1 MKNLSRLLLALLA
14 ISVVTSF
21 SGAWT
26 APQEV
31 GKAEKLG
38 QGQGQGQGQGAGKRQ
53 VQQKARGEKQA
64 ALKKVVPT
72 LKTPLS
78 EAITLAEKE
87 TGGKAFSA
95 GVELKDGKPSLIVNL
110 FTEKSDKPVIAS
122 IDPDTKKV
130 TLQEPKKPG
139 AEGEGEG
146 DVEGG

>member
-38 QGQGQGQGQGAGKRQ
+38 QGQGAGQGAGKRQ

-95 GVELKDGKPSLIVNL
+95 GVELKDGKPTLIVNI

-122 IDPDTKKV
+122 VDPDTKKV

>member
-1 MKNLSRLLLALLA
+1 MKNLSRLVLALLA
-14 ISVVTSF
+14 LSVVTSF

-38 QGQGQGQGQGAGKRQ
+38 QGQGQGPGKRQ

-95 GVELKDGKPSLIVNL
+95 GVELKDGKPTLIVNL

-122 IDPDTKKV
+122 VDPDTKKV

>member
-1 MKNLSRLLLALLA
+1 MKNLSRLVLALLA
-14 ISVVTSF
+14 LSVVTSF

-38 QGQGQGQGQGAGKRQ
+38 QGQGPGKRQ

-110 FTEKSDKPVIAS
+110 FTEKSDKAVIAM

>member
-1 MKNLSRLLLALLA
+1 MKNLSRLVLALLA
-14 ISVVTSF
+14 LSVVTRF

-38 QGQGQGQGQGAGKRQ
+38 QGQGQGPGKRQ

-95 GVELKDGKPSLIVNL
+95 GVELKDGKPTLIVNL

-122 IDPDTKKV
+122 VDPDTKKV

>member
-1 MKNLSRLLLALLA
+1 MKNLSRLLLALVA
-14 ISVVTSF
+14 VTVVTSF

-31 GKAEKLG
+31 GKAEKIG
-38 QGQGQGQGQGAGKRQ
+38 QGEGQGGKKRE
-53 VQQKARGEKQA
+53 VANKGRGEKQA
-64 ALKKVVPT
+64 ALRKVMPT

-95 GVELKDGKPSLIVNL
+95 GVEIKEGKPSLIVNL

-122 IDPDTKKV
+122 IDPETKKV
-130 TLQEPKKPG
+130 TLQEPKKAG
-139 AEGEGEG
+139 GEAEG

>member
-1 MKNLSRLLLALLA
+1 MKNLSRLVLALLA

-31 GKAEKLG
+31 GKAEKL
-38 QGQGQGQGQGAGKRQ
+38 GQGQGQGQGAGKRQ

-95 GVELKDGKPSLIVNL
+95 GVELKDGKPTLIVNL

-122 IDPDTKKV
+122 VDPDTKKV